1 MTNKDELKNKIK
13 EIIKTEMTV
22 LISRISDDFVD
33 NYKRKIHN
41 WTLAEFDNTLVAHMV
56 FVSSFE
62 SKSGNMFQAIAKK
75 IAKLKYGSKNVP
87 KVFKGIGVTDD
98 EARQF
103 EESFNGAEQVILTK
117 IDQSACQDFIALFK
131 EQHKAEGRGKGRVTS
146 SLNQETIKEINKQ
159 KFSQTEVLS
168 SKPVDLGVYDSE
180 NNMFHI
186 IEIKAGGDLDSSNA
200 PGNVIKMLTEY
211 AALGKDNS
219 RLYFATL
226 YNKNGEGN
234 TWTGI
239 IKKYLSE
246 EMLLIGKD
254 FWEFVLPKE
263 ITFEDLKEIYNEAN
277 KELDINSKISDLISN
292 IPIDEQTTL

>member
-1 MTNKDELKNKIK
+1 MIDKDELKNKVK
-13 EIIKTEMTV
+13 EIIKSEMIV
-22 LISRISDDFVD
+22 LISRISDDFVK
-33 NYKRKIHN
+33 NYTRKIHN

-75 IAKLKYGSKNVP
+75 IAKLRYREKNVP
-87 KVFKGIGVTDD
+87 KVLRGVGVTDE
-98 EARQF
+98 EAKKF

-117 IDQSACQDFIALFK
+117 IDQSACQDFIALLK
-131 EQHKAEGRGKGRVTS
+131 EKHKAEGRGKSRVTS

-159 KFSQTEVLS
+159 KFSQTDILS
-168 SKPVDLGVYDSE
+168 SKPVDLAIYDSE
-180 NNMFHI
+180 NNVFHI

-219 RLYFATL
+219 KLYFATL

-234 TWTGI
+234 NWTGV
-239 IKKYLSE
+239 IKKYLSD
-246 EMLLIGKD
+246 EMLLVGKD

-263 ITFEDLKEIYNEAN
+263 ITFEDLKDIYNEAN

-292 IPIDEQTTL
+292 IPIDEQTTF